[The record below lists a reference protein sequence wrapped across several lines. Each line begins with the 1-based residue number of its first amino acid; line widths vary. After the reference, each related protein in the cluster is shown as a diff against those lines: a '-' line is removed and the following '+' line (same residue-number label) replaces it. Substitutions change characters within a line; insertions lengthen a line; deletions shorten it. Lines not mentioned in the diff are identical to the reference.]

1 MLAKTSRPAKP
12 QAPSAPSSLLQR
24 FVADQDG
31 SLAILALIL
40 FVLMAFMGG
49 LAIDLM
55 RYEQTRTAL
64 QNTLDRA
71 TLASASLTQTL
82 NPKSVV
88 IDYFNKA
95 GMSQFLDSVV
105 VTEGLNFRNVVA
117 DASAATNPYFMH
129 MLTSDGKINAGSEAP
144 KQLLANGH
152 SMAEQRINNV
162 EIALVL
168 DVSGS
173 MLDNNRLVNLKSAAK
188 EFVQTVMSSDA
199 ESKIAIG
206 LVPFNGQVNL
216 GPDLR
221 AKFTGLTDD
230 PNYPNVNC
238 VDMPPSVYTTTGIA
252 TTASMSMTAHADTF
266 DGTSQTNGFVSPT
279 NTSSA
284 IGYDAVNNYKNV
296 WCPPKPGNII
306 RLPQR
311 NITTLKGY
319 IEGLSAVGA
328 TSINAGMK
336 WGLTLMD
343 PTLRAA
349 FTQFRAAGKIPSELV
364 NRPFDYTDKEAMKV
378 IVLMTDGDHYAQQ
391 RVKDG
396 YKSGDSTIWKS
407 DNDGTYSVFHD
418 NGQPSSASNPRFY
431 VPSTDSWQAG
441 PYVTSSESCTTTG
454 SGKKKVTTCT
464 TTYGTATRQ
473 KWPQVWAAM
482 RVSYVAW
489 QFYGRALGGNGY
501 YATNRTYYYNQ
512 AMAAMVT
519 SVDTDTMSDQ
529 LESICTLAKS
539 NGVIVY
545 TIAFEAP
552 TNGQKLLQ
560 DCASTKA
567 HYFNAQGLQIS
578 TAFRSIA
585 SNISQLRL
593 TQ

>member
-1 MLAKTSRPAKP
+1 MLAKTISPAKT
-12 QAPSAPSSLLQR
+12 QAPAVPVSLLQR
-24 FVADQDG
+24 FIADQHG

-95 GMSQFLDSVV
+95 GMSQYLDSVV

-117 DASAATNPYFMH
+117 DASAASNPYFLN
-129 MLTSDGKINAGSEAP
+129 MLTSDGKINNGLEAR

-173 MLDNNRLVNLKSAAK
+173 MAQNNKLVNLKSAGK

-199 ESKIAIG
+199 DSKIAIS

-221 AKFTGLTDD
+221 SVYAGLYND
-230 PNYPNVNC
+230 PGAANVNC
-238 VDMPPSVYTTTGIA
+238 VDMPPSVYTTTGIS
-252 TTASMSMTAHADTF
+252 TNASMSMTAHADTYSS
-266 DGTSQTNGFVSPT
+266 TNKTNGFVNAYDT
-279 NTSSA
+279 NYA
-284 IGYDAVNNYKNV
+284 IGYDKSNNAGNV
-296 WCPPKPGNII
+296 WCPPLANNIV

-319 IEGLSAVGA
+319 IEGLSAIGA

-343 PTLRAA
+343 PTLREA
-349 FTQFRAAGKIPSELV
+349 FKQFRASGKIPSELIG
-364 NRPFDYTDKEAMKV
+364 RPFDYTDKEAMKV
-378 IVLMTDGDHYAQQ
+378 IVLMTDGEHFAQQ
-391 RVKDG
+391 RVQED
-396 YKSGDSTIWKS
+396 YKSGFSPIWMS
-407 DNDGTYSVFHD
+407 NYDGKYSIFFD
-418 NGQPSSASNPRFY
+418 NGKPSTSSNPRYY
-431 VPSTDSWQAG
+431 VPYTNSWQATPWTRSG
-441 PYVTSSESCTTTG
+441 YGVTS
-454 SGKKKVTTCT
+454 
-464 TTYGTATRQ
+464 TYTATQQ
-473 KWPQVWAAM
+473 KWPQVWASM

-489 QFYGRALGGNGY
+489 QFYARALGGNNSS
-501 YATNRTYYYNQ
+501 NRNYYYTQ
-512 AMAAMVT
+512 AMDAFVT
-519 SVDTDTMSDQ
+519 EVPVDTMNDQ
-529 LESICTLAKS
+529 LKTMCNLAKD

-552 TNGQKLLQ
+552 SSSQALLQ

>member
-173 MLDNNRLVNLKSAAK
+173 MASNNKLANLKTAAK

-199 ESKIAIG
+199 ESKIAIT

-221 AKFTGLTDD
+221 AKYGFLTND
-230 PNYPNVNC
+230 PGYTNVNC
-238 VDMPPSVYTTTGIA
+238 VDMPPSVYTTTGIS
-252 TTASMSMTAHADTF
+252 TNSVMSMTAHADTYSS
-266 DGTSQTNGFVSPT
+266 TNKTNGWVNVTDT
-279 NTSSA
+279 NYA
-284 IGYDAVNNYKNV
+284 IGYNTSYNAGNV
-296 WCPPKPGNII
+296 WCPPLANNII

-336 WGLTLMD
+336 WGLTMMD
-343 PTLRAA
+343 PTLRTA

-378 IVLMTDGDHYAQQ
+378 IVLMTDGEHFAQQ
-391 RVKDG
+391 RVQEG
-396 YKSGDSTIWKS
+396 YKSGLSPIYKS
-407 DNDGTYSVFHD
+407 NEDGTYSVYQP
-418 NGQPSSASNPRFY
+418 NNQPSSASNPRYY
-431 VPSTDSWQAG
+431 VPSSNTWLAS
-441 PYVTSSESCTTTG
+441 PYVTSSTNCTTTG
-454 SGKKKVTTCT
+454 SGKNKVTTCNT
-464 TTYGTATRQ
+464 VYGTAT
-473 KWPQVWAAM
+473 QVPWTQIWRDM

-489 QFYGRALGGNGY
+489 QFYARPLGGSSSN
-501 YATNRTYYYNQ
+501 NRTYFYNL
-512 AMAAMVT
+512 AMDNFVT
-519 SVDTDTMSDQ
+519 EVDTNTMDNQ
-529 LESICTLAKS
+529 LQTMCGLAKQ

-545 TIAFEAP
+545 GIAFEAP
-552 TNGQKLLQ
+552 TNGQTQISK
-560 DCASTKA
+560 CATSPA